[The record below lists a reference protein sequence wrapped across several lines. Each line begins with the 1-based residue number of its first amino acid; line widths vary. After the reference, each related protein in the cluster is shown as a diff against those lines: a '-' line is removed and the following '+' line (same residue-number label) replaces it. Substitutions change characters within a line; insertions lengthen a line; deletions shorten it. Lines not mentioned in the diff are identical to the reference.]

1 MFKKMLRFLL
11 TFVLVFSTFLIRAQ
25 AFETQP
31 ETEKVIK
38 FVQDNK
44 DKYPTVYALH
54 ASGIKDDPSKDQHSA
69 MDNFVYL
76 AKALRGMGFSPASA
90 GGICGNA
97 HVECSMNPAALEN
110 GRSLDYILAAPG
122 RGLGYFQWSEVADK
136 QAIKAMGEK
145 MKKSWADRDVQ
156 LAFFKAIT
164 VEKNHPRSRA
174 HFCKTKITGRY
185 LPIYSKFKH
194 EPFKSTDEM
203 LKSDD
208 AERVAILF
216 SANWEVCNAEIGAI
230 PTRVKAAK
238 EYAEIIAACID
249 GSTSL
254 KDGKDISDKLTKIAD
269 DASLEELMLSK
280 GVKEY
285 QEYLTDKLASYDSL
299 SSEEKYNAAVIR
311 GGISKGDVSD
321 KLRNVRTILSVLGW
335 IVFLWGFIG
344 VICWLMANR
353 DSLIAET
360 LLKIILVRRGTK
372 SKMTLLACVLMMAIG
387 VFALSGGLFFC
398 LVKIL
403 NSILY

>member
-38 FVQDNK
+38 YVQDNK
-44 DKYPTVYALH
+44 DKYPTVYSLH
-54 ASGIKDDPSKDQHSA
+54 TSGTKDDPSKNQHSA

-110 GRSLDYILAAPG
+110 GRSLEYILSAPA
-122 RGLGYFQWSEVADK
+122 RGLGYFQWSDMADK
-136 QAIKAMGEK
+136 QAIKAMGDK
-145 MKKSWADRDVQ
+145 MGKTWADRDVQ
-156 LAFFKAIT
+156 LAYFKAIT
-164 VEKNHPRSRA
+164 VDKGHARSRA
-174 HFCKTKITGRY
+174 SFCLRKPSSYMDVYG
-185 LPIYSKFKH
+185 KFKH
-194 EPFKSTDEM
+194 EPFGSTDEM

-216 SANWEVCNAEIGAI
+216 SANWEVCDAHKGAI

-254 KDGKDISDKLTKIAD
+254 KDGKDISNKLTKLAD

-285 QEYLTDKLASYDSL
+285 QEYLTDKLASYDAL
-299 SSEEKYNAAVIR
+299 SSEEKYNAAVIKE
-311 GGISKGDVSD
+311 GISKGDVSD

-335 IVFLWGFIG
+335 ITFLWGFIG